1 MEISRIRV
9 APNPAMQAEGGR
21 VRQMLFC
28 DSGIAKVG
36 GGSPNTKKTRLYYGT
51 GFWASVAPSRS
62 LAAKQ
67 RPSVR
72 YITDAGELLR

>member
-9 APNPAMQAEGGR
+9 APNPATRAEGGR
-21 VRQMLFC
+21 LRQMLFC
-28 DSGIAKVG
+28 DRGIAKVG
-36 GGSPNTKKTRLYYGT
+36 GGSRNVKKARLYYGT
-51 GFWASVAPSRS
+51 IFLASVAPLRS

-72 YITDAGELLR
+72 YITDAGELL